1 MLNAFYKKQL
11 ESILDDADIKI
22 GGNREWD
29 IHVHR
34 PELYRRAVT
43 QGNLGLG
50 EAYMEGWW
58 DCDRLDEFFYRVI
71 ASKAEDKIT
80 PAVMLIGKVLS
91 KLYNM
96 QRPSRAFK
104 VAEKHYNIG
113 NDLFKAMLDKRML
126 YSCAYWKEAKN
137 LDDAQEKKL
146 HLIFQK
152 LRLKPGMKILDIGCG
167 WGGAAHFA
175 AEHYGVSVHGITVSI
190 EQAAI
195 AREYCAGLPVTI
207 EVTDYRKLQATF
219 DRIYSIGMFEHV
231 GYKNYRDYFRIV
243 HQCLNNDGL
252 TLLHT
257 IGGNR
262 SSTSVEPW
270 ADKYIFPNSNVPSA
284 GQIATNYE
292 GLFTLEDWH
301 VFTHD
306 DYARTLMA
314 WYENIESKWQT
325 LQPQYSKEFQRM
337 WRYYLLSCTGGF
349 RSRTNQLWQG
359 LLSKNGIQERY
370 SIPR

>member
-1 MLNAFYKKQL
+1 MLNGFYKRVF
-11 ESILDDADIKI
+11 ERILDDADVKI
-22 GGNREWD
+22 GGERAWD
-29 IHVHR
+29 IRIHN
-34 PELYRRAVT
+34 EALYRRVIT

-58 DCDRLDEFFYRVI
+58 DCEQLEEFFHRVI
-71 ASKAEDKIT
+71 DSKAEHKLS
-80 PAVMLIGKVLS
+80 PPVMLIGKVIS

-96 QRPSRAFK
+96 QRPSRAFR

-126 YSCAYWKEAKN
+126 YSCGYWKEAN
-137 LDDAQEKKL
+137 SLEESQEKKL

-152 LRLKPGMKILDIGCG
+152 LQLKPGMQVLDIGCG
-167 WGGAAHFA
+167 WGGAAQFA
-175 AEHYGVSVHGITVSI
+175 AQHYGVSVHGVTVST

-195 AREYCAGLPVTI
+195 ARDYCAAQPVTI
-207 EVTDYRKLQATF
+207 EVVDYRRMRGSY

-231 GYKNYRDYFRIV
+231 GYKNYREYFKIS
-243 HQCLNNDGL
+243 HECLKEEGL
-252 TLLHT
+252 MLLHT
-257 IGGNR
+257 IGGNT

-270 ADKYIFPNSNVPSA
+270 ANKYIFPNANIPSA
-284 GQIATNYE
+284 TQIAAGYE

-314 WYENIESKWQT
+314 WYENIEKQWPMLPDRYDET
-325 LQPQYSKEFQRM
+325 FQRM

-349 RSRTNQLWQG
+349 RSRTNQLWQL
-359 LLSKNGIQERY
+359 LLSKNGIRACY
-370 SIPR
+370 TIPR